1 MWYSPSSVYVGVF
14 FPPRSLELFHFK
26 MKHCHMFLPPGS
38 APLWVYQI
46 PTYIHNAS
54 GLHWEKHLKIIR
66 PVMNARAFS
75 CTRAA
80 VCDPCLY
87 LNPPDMK
94 KNPVISGGCYR
105 ERLIVANCPKY
116 QSRNQTFP
124 FLSCKR
130 VKCRVVDILIVSHSL
145 KKTAIPESRLIGFEQ
160 WKNPLPNNAQRALL
174 TSYHL
179 VCQHIHLCQVWRWQA
194 TFSLLFYWG
203 NFLETHHL
211 RHTELH
217 CPAFYSGFLYLFFV
231 IYWWCKCNQHA
242 ECEKL
247 IKTLCHWSG
256 FVSVISGC
264 FQNELCTSTQ
274 HTFPKEL
281 QTFIFSLHFFLWK
294 FLKEFSETGSF
305 MDIL

>member
-1 MWYSPSSVYVGVF
+1 MCIKGKLNIKSPDSFSWEVVQRLPALPWRTRMRAASHSRGNHQRKGHFVKNVIF
-14 FPPRSLELFHFK
+14 AVLRVRRGIFSPRSLELFHFK
-26 MKHCHMFLPPGS
+26 MKHCHMFLPPGR

-54 GLHWEKHLKIIR
+54 GLHWEKHSKIIR
-66 PVMNARAFS
+66 PVMNARPFS

-94 KNPVISGGCYR
+94 KNPVISGRCYR
-105 ERLIVANCPKY
+105 ERLIVANCSKY
-116 QSRNQTFP
+116 QSVIKS
-124 FLSCKR
+124 FLSVSCKR
-130 VKCRVVDILIVSHSL
+130 VKCRVVDMLIVSHSL

-211 RHTELH
+211 SHAELH
-217 CPAFYSGFLYLFFV
+217 CPAFYSGFLYFFC
-231 IYWWCKCNQHA
+231 Y
-242 ECEKL
+242 L
-247 IKTLCHWSG
+247 L
-256 FVSVISGC
+256 
-264 FQNELCTSTQ
+264 
-274 HTFPKEL
+274 
-281 QTFIFSLHFFLWK
+281 
-294 FLKEFSETGSF
+294 
-305 MDIL
+305 MM

>member
-1 MWYSPSSVYVGVF
+1 MIVFSHSRRSSEHVRAEEELWSTRLEKRHINARAGFKLYNQGKGLSTSYRMCIKGKFDSFSWEVVQRLLALPWRTRVWEQHLTAEATIKGKVVSSKMWYSPSSVYVGVF
-14 FPPRSLELFHFK
+14 FSPRSLELFHFK

-105 ERLIVANCPKY
+105 ERLIVANCSKY

-124 FLSCKR
+124 FR
-130 VKCRVVDILIVSHSL
+130 
-145 KKTAIPESRLIGFEQ
+145 
-160 WKNPLPNNAQRALL
+160 
-174 TSYHL
+174 
-179 VCQHIHLCQVWRWQA
+179 
-194 TFSLLFYWG
+194 
-203 NFLETHHL
+203 
-211 RHTELH
+211 
-217 CPAFYSGFLYLFFV
+217 
-231 IYWWCKCNQHA
+231 
-242 ECEKL
+242 
-247 IKTLCHWSG
+247 
-256 FVSVISGC
+256 
-264 FQNELCTSTQ
+264 
-274 HTFPKEL
+274 
-281 QTFIFSLHFFLWK
+281 
-294 FLKEFSETGSF
+294 F
-305 MDIL
+305 M